1 MSELALVIL
10 GHPIKN
16 TAPITHTHREIGLT
30 YLTAVSGQ
38 LFLNLLDFMIGHH
51 LNTPQLH
58 ALNNLAQSK
67 LVKMAAS

>member
-30 YLTAVSGQ
+30 YLTAIKRTTIFKSSR
-38 LFLNLLDFMIGHH
+38 LHDR
-51 LNTPQLH
+51 TPPQYTTT
-58 ALNNLAQSK
+58 ACTQQPCTIKTCKNGS
-67 LVKMAAS
+67 

>member
-30 YLTAVSGQ
+30 YLTAVKRT
-38 LFLNLLDFMIGHH
+38 LLDFMIGHH